1 MPVALFTY
9 HAYGSWLADRPQGY
23 VERHRGIQPTNK
35 KLATIQ
41 RGSLTQA
48 EVCFDAGLQREII
61 ERFLTVCQEEGYRA
75 HAAASEASHVHLL
88 TSWRDFEAPMKQV
101 GGRIKN
107 LLSLTLSRERDCV
120 GHKWFARGASRQQ
133 VESRRHF
140 EHLLHAY
147 LPKHSG
153 WFWCERDG
161 WREPR

>member
-9 HAYGSWLADRPQGY
+9 HAYGSWLPDRPQGY
-23 VERHRGIQPTNK
+23 VERNRGIHPTNK

-41 RGSLTQA
+41 RGLLTQP
-48 EVCFDAGLQREII
+48 EVSFDSELQRAII
-61 ERFLTVCQEEGYRA
+61 ERFQAICQEEGYRA

-88 TSWRDFEAPMKQV
+88 ASWRDFQAPMKQV

-107 LLSLTLSRERDCV
+107 LISLHLSREHDCV

-140 EHLLHAY
+140 EHLVNAY

-153 WFWCERDG
+153 WFWREEIG
-161 WREPR
+161 WRDPR